1 MSENNPIPPS
11 DMPPPSGT
19 VPPGGATPP
28 PVDYASG
35 ATKRGPAYTGPAPSK
50 DDQTMAM
57 LAHLLGILIGFLG
70 PLIIWLIKK
79 DQSPFVDDQGKEAL
93 NFQITLIIGYVI
105 GGATSVIC
113 IGFVILPAVWIAG
126 LILAIMGAMAASK
139 GEAYRYPLTLRL
151 VK

>member
-1 MSENNPIPPS
+1 MSDNDPLGS
-11 DMPPPSGT
+11 
-19 VPPGGATPP
+19 TPP
-28 PVDYASG
+28 PDPV
-35 ATKRGPAYTGPAPSK
+35 PPTGPQEPNPVNYATPTPGGYGGPVPTK

-57 LAHLLGILIGFLG
+57 LCHLLGILLGFIG

-105 GGATSVIC
+105 GGATTVIC
-113 IGFVILPAVWIAG
+113 IGFVILPLVWLAG
-126 LILAIMGAMAASK
+126 LIFCIMGAMAASK
-139 GEAYRYPLTLRL
+139 GQAYRYPMTLRL